1 MDGWMPNSLWFLKC
15 GLPHTL
21 DEMITTGKRKTHE
34 QSVGSTVAFMKQ
46 VNGCRRWEASLEA
59 QGLAALGSIAPDYV
73 FINHRMDTQ
82 IEWRTQ
88 TLIWSP
94 ENQLAFRDSHVGANQ
109 PEPDAIADAHPPKRR
124 KYIPRT
130 QSRLEPTA
138 QMDMKYRTLLPWSR
152 APGAETDTLEG
163 QTLDGEDDAVVIAAF
178 VATRT
183 LLGGADKYI
192 EWGLMMKL
200 FPSRSLAFL
209 RKFWSKTRRDRPASV
224 KQLTERFQKRFIAAY
239 ERNEVPS
246 LDFNDYVRY
255 DWVSLIRWTASLV
268 EDSVTLPSARADLEQ
283 HFTLEDAVADVH
295 DWQEDYYNVQS
306 SIYSRLEAVTSKSAV
321 ILLDE
326 GRAIRAKD
334 SDLVKAKTWIRS
346 LCSTQQGL
354 YTPQKTRTKM
364 ASLTEN
370 GETYNND
377 LLERAIDTLQ
387 GQNVIART
395 RRRRYENRSYRLSEW
410 YLPRLAKQSHE
421 QKFIDAV
428 AFKALLDTKFR
439 LNEKVRIPYVIRD
452 GEVMAMINLQAHG
465 RVTISPV
472 DMPQI
477 PLGFKPGVYESR
489 KFPKTFYN
497 FGLQIT
503 PTSTYMYDDEI
514 RVLKESRRNAPASQ
528 SPEGALP
535 LWSDFFGALKV
546 NRWRQVLGAVAF
558 AIAMRGPLDLGGVV
572 STLKPNLE
580 DFEVQLV
587 IEWGLRN
594 EVLERAT
601 PHGTSFTTAEWWW
614 LVVGSQGAV
623 EETEVAV

>member
-1 MDGWMPNSLWFLKC
+1 MVTTESRYGDGQPASGEADF
-15 GLPHTL
+15 
-21 DEMITTGKRKTHE
+21 
-34 QSVGSTVAFMKQ
+34 VAQ
-46 VNGCRRWEASLEA
+46 INGCRRWEISPEA
-59 QGLAALGSIAPDYV
+59 KNLIALGSVAPNYI
-73 FINHRMDTQ
+73 FINHRMGTQ
-82 IEWRTQ
+82 IEWHVQ
-88 TLIWSP
+88 TLLWSP
-94 ENQLAFRDSHVGANQ
+94 ENQLTFRGGLVGTNQ
-109 PEPDAIADAHPPKRR
+109 NESDAVLDAHPAKRR
-124 KYIPRT
+124 KYTPRT
-130 QSRLEPTA
+130 RSRLEPSV

-152 APGAETDTLEG
+152 APGAETQMLEG

-239 ERNEVPS
+239 ERNEIPP

-255 DWVSLIRWTASLV
+255 DWVSLIRWTAGLV

-283 HFTLEDAVADVH
+283 HYTLEDAMADVNG
-295 DWQEDYYNVQS
+295 WQEDYYNVQS
-306 SIYSRLEAVTSKSAV
+306 SIYNRLEAVTSKSAAV
-321 ILLDE
+321 LLDE
-326 GRAIRAKD
+326 GKNSKACD
-334 SDLVKAKTWIRS
+334 PDLVKAKTWIRA

-354 YTPQKTRTKM
+354 YTPQDTRAKM
-364 ASLTEN
+364 SSLTQR
-370 GETYNND
+370 GEAYNND
-377 LLERAIDTLQ
+377 VLERAIDTLQ
-387 GQNVIART
+387 SQNVIART

-421 QKFIDAV
+421 QKFVDAA
-428 AFKALLDTKFR
+428 AFKAQLDEKFR
-439 LNEKVRIPYVIRD
+439 RNAEVRIPYVIRD
-452 GEVMAMINLQAHG
+452 GEVMAMVNLQAHG
-465 RVTISPV
+465 RVTVSPV

-503 PTSTYMYDDEI
+503 PTSTYAYDDEI
-514 RVLKESRRNAPASQ
+514 HILQEAHANPPASQ
-528 SPEGALP
+528 NLEGALP

-546 NRWRQVLGAVAF
+546 DRWRQVLGAVTF

-587 IEWGLRN
+587 IEWGLRHG
-594 EVLERAT
+594 VLKRAT
-601 PHGTSFTTAEWWW
+601 SQGASYTTAEWWW
-614 LVVGSQGAV
+614 LVVGRQGSLMQNG
-623 EETEVAV
+623 VAA